1 MARPLPVAPSA
12 VLAVLAAL
20 AAAPRPAAAG
30 VLIEGKSDGADA
42 QRIVLDGK
50 RMRVDGTDAGKKE
63 SVIFDG
69 EARRMLRLDPA
80 AKRWSE
86 VTEKDLEQMQGEL
99 GKMMEQLPPEQRAQL
114 EASMG
119 KARAAHASTWAKTGR
134 TGEAAG
140 RKCEIHRLVAGED
153 VQEVCVAPWSAFGLS
168 KADFAALGAFEDFFS
183 KLGAGGAQRGAAAW
197 GDLPGVPL
205 VTWDIEGNE
214 RRESFRATKVEK
226 TRVAAS
232 EFQPPAGFTK
242 EEKPPFAP

>member
-1 MARPLPVAPSA
+1 MPRT
-12 VLAVLAAL
+12 LAVAL
-20 AAAPRPAAAG
+20 ALSVLPLSAAAG
-30 VLIEGKSDGADA
+30 VLIEGKSDGTDA

-50 RMRVDGTDAGKKE
+50 RMRVDGTEDGKKE

-69 EARRMLRLDPA
+69 DARRMLRIDAA

-99 GKMMEQLPPEQRAQL
+99 GRAMEQLPPEQRAQL

-119 KARAAHASTWAKTGR
+119 RARAAHPSTWTKTGR
-134 TGEAAG
+134 SGEAAG
-140 RKCEIHRLVAGED
+140 KKCEIHRLVAGED
-153 VQEVCVAPWSAFGLS
+153 VQEICVASWSAFGLT
-168 KADFAALGAFEDFFS
+168 KGDFAALGAFEEFFS
-183 KLGAGGAQRGAAAW
+183 KLAMGGPPRGAAAW

-205 VTWDIEGNE
+205 VTWDVEGDE
-214 RRESFRATKVEK
+214 RTESFRATKVEK

-242 EEKPPFAP
+242 DEKPPFAP